1 MWDEIKGFECG
12 SSDVVDTRLLLFGF
26 DGVTGFAT
34 VADLRLKENLG
45 FGAALH
51 VVHSNP
57 SPVCSLARQV
67 IEFGAVDSRK

>member
-45 FGAALH
+45 FGAATAR
-51 VVHSNP
+51 SAFK
-57 SPVCSLARQV
+57 PVSSVLTC
-67 IEFGAVDSRK
+67 